1 MLVPHLTQ
9 PEPVRG
15 AVRLSGMIPPQAIV
29 DRPACLSPALR
40 EVLSRIADH
49 PLSRIEDLLPW
60 NMASDLPRA
69 SELS

>member
-1 MLVPHLTQ
+1 
-9 PEPVRG
+9 
-15 AVRLSGMIPPQAIV
+15 
-29 DRPACLSPALR
+29 
-40 EVLSRIADH
+40 VLSRIADH